1 MRRVR
6 PATTADAAGIARLA
20 TELGYPSSDDEIA
33 ARLDSMLSSE
43 SHFVAVAEDA
53 PNLVGWVAAERRLL
67 LESGTRVELV
77 GLIVASSARRSGT
90 GRALVAAA
98 EAWALGQGVEVISV
112 RSNVARLESHPF
124 YERLGYARTKTQ
136 HAYSKQLRAD

>member
-1 MRRVR
+1 MMRVR

-20 TELGYPSSDDEIA
+20 TELGYPSSEEEMA
-33 ARLDSMLSSE
+33 TRLHSLLRSE
-43 SHFVAVAEDA
+43 SHFVGVAEDG

-77 GLIVASSARRSGT
+77 GLIVGSSARRRGT
-90 GRALVAAA
+90 GRELVAAA
-98 EAWALGQGVEVISV
+98 EAWALGQGVKVIIV

-124 YERLGYARTKTQ
+124 YERLGYERTKTQ
-136 HAYSKQLRAD
+136 HAYSRQL

>member
-1 MRRVR
+1 MRIRQ
-6 PATTADAAGIARLA
+6 ATIGDAAGIARLA
-20 TELGYPSSDDEIA
+20 TELGYPSSDVEMA
-33 ARLDSMLSSE
+33 ARLGSLLRSDSQ
-43 SHFVAVAEDA
+43 FVGVAEDGS
-53 PNLVGWVAAERRLL
+53 NLVGWVAAERRLL

-77 GLIVASSARRSGT
+77 GLIVGSAARRCGT

-98 EAWALGQGVEVISV
+98 EAWALGQGVKVISV

-136 HAYSKQLRAD
+136 HAYSKQL